1 MSTEHAVD
9 QPGFLRRLDLRVEKS
24 RSGDRWFYDVES
36 TRQGDYQRYA
46 AVGCDTEKMRL
57 AVAHLFAA
65 APDLLRAV
73 ESLLPFVEDQVGR
86 GQVPG
91 EDTSHYEDA
100 RAVAAAKKALEK
112 AFAGVVLLNERH

>member
-1 MSTEHAVD
+1 VSTEHAVD

-24 RSGDRWFYDVES
+24 RSGDAFWYDVES
-36 TRQGDYQRYA
+36 TCVRDHQRYA
-46 AVGCDTEKMRL
+46 AVGCDTEKKRL
-57 AVAHLFAA
+57 VVAHLFAA

-73 ESLLPFVEDQVGR
+73 ESLLPFVEDEVRR

-91 EDTSHYEDA
+91 EDTSDYEDA
-100 RAVAAAKKALEK
+100 CAVAAAKKALEK